1 MQWLQHVHP
10 IPLLLSPLHL
20 RCPHT
25 SLLVTPFLLRRA
37 LGSFPV
43 SPATLG
49 RTHQPTSFQ
58 GTKVQRSSRTASF
71 WWSCCNLLTGPV
83 SSTQRHRCGISQV
96 PVTDC
101 AQSVRTPARH
111 LAPSTL
117 NVCKHLLEF
126 WYTSPTTGC
135 AGSQR
140 DRRQVPGT
148 PRRQD
153 TCFL

>member
-1 MQWLQHVHP
+1 MSRILICAVVATCTPNPSATQP
-10 IPLLLSPLHL
+10 PAPLL
-20 RCPHT
+20 PHT

-58 GTKVQRSSRTASF
+58 GTEVQRSSRTSSF

-83 SSTQRHRCGISQV
+83 SSTRWHRCGISQV
-96 PVTDC
+96 PVADC
-101 AQSVRTPARH
+101 AQSVRAPAQH

-117 NVCKHLLEF
+117 NVCKHRLEF

-140 DRRQVPGT
+140 DR
-148 PRRQD
+148 
-153 TCFL
+153 